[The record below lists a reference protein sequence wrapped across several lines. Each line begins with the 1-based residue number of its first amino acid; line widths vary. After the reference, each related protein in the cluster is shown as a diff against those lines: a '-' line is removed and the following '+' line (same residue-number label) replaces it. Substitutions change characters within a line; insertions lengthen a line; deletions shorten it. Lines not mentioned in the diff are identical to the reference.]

1 MIVYRN
7 GVAAERRRGVD
18 RHRGIL
24 FQNFIGVGKLCT
36 GEGLVCRRARAGL
49 SFEIQTGERR
59 LAIKLQGELFV
70 LRIASVLHAD
80 AEDHRIAAC
89 AAQERLCQLLVF
101 CACRNGLADGFPS
114 GIPVICRDA
123 CVGRLSGG
131 TQAEIRIDVAAEG
144 VRHGGAPRIAVLGRG
159 QGKAFFVKFVVVVAG
174 FGERERSSVDPL
186 LGRKRGKVFELLVF
200 ALNGQ
205 LAADRAVAVSDGEG
219 ICAVRQAQRSVRFG
233 FKLLFVA
240 AFRRDRAAGKA
251 SAKRHGIQCVLR
263 GFILRD
269 CRLNGLRVSFRV
281 LVRHAAVVLARRV
294 IRVLRGQA
302 HVLRF
307 LQILHHLL
315 HQKLPA
321 LADAVRVL
329 IFRDADEAAS
339 FRLVEKSERG
349 GCGQNGIALC
359 HTVDGGQEAVACEL
373 ERDARRFQR
382 VADALT
388 CGKRNLSRRDQQF
401 FFRFGGEIEE
411 AFSVCGKNRRHFL
424 FCGLF
429 IRRFFCRYFFFQRFF
444 LWELFRVRV
453 FFGRSVHDLFCFGD
467 RRIVRRHA
475 YRQAGQEHR
484 QQKQHRNQAFHKI
497 PPVQI

>member
-7 GVAAERRRGVD
+7 GVAAERRRGID

-123 CVGRLSGG
+123 RTSRLTIGA
-131 TQAEIRIDVAAEG
+131 QAEIRIDVAAEG

-174 FGERERSSVDPL
+174 FGERERSRVDPL

-205 LAADRAVAVSDGEG
+205 LAADRAVAVSDEEG

-263 GFILRD
+263 GFIL
-269 CRLNGLRVSFRV
+269 
-281 LVRHAAVVLARRV
+281 
-294 IRVLRGQA
+294 
-302 HVLRF
+302 
-307 LQILHHLL
+307 
-315 HQKLPA
+315 
-321 LADAVRVL
+321 
-329 IFRDADEAAS
+329 
-339 FRLVEKSERG
+339 
-349 GCGQNGIALC
+349 
-359 HTVDGGQEAVACEL
+359 
-373 ERDARRFQR
+373 
-382 VADALT
+382 
-388 CGKRNLSRRDQQF
+388 
-401 FFRFGGEIEE
+401 
-411 AFSVCGKNRRHFL
+411 
-424 FCGLF
+424 
-429 IRRFFCRYFFFQRFF
+429 
-444 LWELFRVRV
+444 
-453 FFGRSVHDLFCFGD
+453 
-467 RRIVRRHA
+467 
-475 YRQAGQEHR
+475 
-484 QQKQHRNQAFHKI
+484 
-497 PPVQI
+497 